1 MSFVEAN
8 YSESVISDYFGNPLI
23 EALPP
28 ILSVNEVIE
37 ALSVFPEYDAKE
49 RHFSQE
55 HRFHCIQRLFR
66 YFQPFERHIELE
78 QKLSRIIRQGYIS
91 RNPLSKNNAVFM
103 NQSYNALK
111 QGKILQ
117 TTSMDYKKY
126 TTGFTIIGY
135 SGIGKTTSIERVLS
149 LYPQVIK
156 HSYYKKEHLNFIQVP
171 WLKVDCPF
179 DGSLKGLC
187 INFFDELDKV
197 LGTNYVTKFAKRTI
211 NTDHMLQKMR
221 HIARLHCIG
230 ILVVDEIQHLNFGK
244 SGGSEKM
251 LNFFVTLVNTIG
263 IPVILI
269 GTNKAVSILQREFR
283 QARRGSGQ
291 GDMVWGKMEK
301 GDDWDLFIEG
311 LWDYQWTRKKA
322 ELTQELKDILYE
334 ESQGI
339 IDIAIKLFMVS
350 QMKAISNNSE
360 ILTGRLIKQVARDN
374 FKLLRPMLDALKSGD
389 PSLISEYEDITPINF
404 QEIMNN
410 FKEKIDI
417 RAQIRM
423 LKKQQEEKTKKLSSS
438 LKQELALKLCEFNF
452 LEAEIIEESI
462 NKVLENKNVDE
473 AESSALV
480 KEVLELALKLDKE
493 KKAKKSKRKRNENPI
508 AAKDLRALFSLKDK
522 NKSLVYT
529 IFLENDLIKDPLKD
543 FVSR

>member
-8 YSESVISDYFGNPLI
+8 YSESVISDYLGNPLI

-156 HSYYKKEHLNFIQVP
+156 HSYYKKKHLNFIQVP

-179 DGSLKGLC
+179 DGSLL
-187 INFFDELDKV
+187 KV
-197 LGTNYVTKFAKRTI
+197 YA
-211 NTDHMLQKMR
+211 
-221 HIARLHCIG
+221 
-230 ILVVDEIQHLNFGK
+230 
-244 SGGSEKM
+244 
-251 LNFFVTLVNTIG
+251 
-263 IPVILI
+263 
-269 GTNKAVSILQREFR
+269 
-283 QARRGSGQ
+283 
-291 GDMVWGKMEK
+291 
-301 GDDWDLFIEG
+301 
-311 LWDYQWTRKKA
+311 
-322 ELTQELKDILYE
+322 
-334 ESQGI
+334 
-339 IDIAIKLFMVS
+339 
-350 QMKAISNNSE
+350 
-360 ILTGRLIKQVARDN
+360 
-374 FKLLRPMLDALKSGD
+374 
-389 PSLISEYEDITPINF
+389 
-404 QEIMNN
+404 
-410 FKEKIDI
+410 
-417 RAQIRM
+417 
-423 LKKQQEEKTKKLSSS
+423 
-438 LKQELALKLCEFNF
+438 
-452 LEAEIIEESI
+452 
-462 NKVLENKNVDE
+462 
-473 AESSALV
+473 
-480 KEVLELALKLDKE
+480 
-493 KKAKKSKRKRNENPI
+493 
-508 AAKDLRALFSLKDK
+508 
-522 NKSLVYT
+522 
-529 IFLENDLIKDPLKD
+529 
-543 FVSR
+543 